1 MKYAFVVAF
10 VLTAAA
16 AWAGSVPVLPPGES
30 APAAAPAPRRP
41 VSEPADTPPP
51 APAPAAPAAPSES
64 ATAKESGAP
73 ASRPPVGIEDLKA
86 LYKESSLIVEFQA
99 DSVQAKPEVA
109 SRPVWEVRGPLM
121 EVIKGSLLP
130 GQISVHVDS
139 VIRAFDMP
147 RTDIPGKTFVAALKP
162 LTDGADRRFLIVGAY
177 AFQSDSTEAQAL
189 RQLAQSD
196 VTRGT
201 GGVSLELVVRPTEK
215 VFAPNG
221 RKVVEVRLTNTGED
235 SATYLQAPI
244 IEKDGKLYVSG
255 QGLLRIRDITGR
267 IVPDKGNVV
276 IGQAPPP
283 PTPALIL
290 PKASFVETVDLGKY
304 FDLPEGRYTL
314 SISLAAPDG
323 RTRIASNGFIFQVG
337 AVNLPEPAAG
347 KTPFG
352 EPAIP
357 TPSPA
362 PPPLKGPAEKPTA
375 EASITE
381 KLPAVPPPKPK
392 PPGPDIPDPNKYQP
406 GKQMAGL
413 AALLKPSRPRYA
425 LGDPVDLEFRI
436 INQAQRAVAIDGRLE
451 RTLTIQV
458 QPVGDSPQPLV
469 IRQVIPWPG
478 DGGAMPEERALLRE
492 GAFWGRTI
500 NLNTLYGKSLEEFP
514 APMPEEI
521 SAGKGITYERFG
533 KNLFGFPKPGVYTV
547 TATYTVA
554 RPKQVESQAH
564 TEPAREWWI
573 GELVTNPVTIQILEQ
588 GQK

>member
-1 MKYAFVVAF
+1 MRH
-10 VLTAAA
+10 VLAAVLALATAT
-16 AWAGSVPVLPPGES
+16 AWAGSVPVLPPGEVT
-30 APAAAPAPRRP
+30 PAAAPAPSRP
-41 VSEPADTPPP
+41 VSEAPQKSPAAP
-51 APAPAAPAAPSES
+51 APAPSAPAAPSES
-64 ATAKESGAP
+64 AAAKETGEP
-73 ASRPPVGIEDLKA
+73 AQRPPVGIEDLKA

-99 DSVQAKPEVA
+99 ESVLAKADVA
-109 SRPVWEVRGPLM
+109 TRPIWEVRGPVM

-139 VIRAFDMP
+139 VLRTFDLP
-147 RTDIPGKTFVAALKP
+147 RNEIPGKTFLAAIKP
-162 LTDGADRRFLIVGAY
+162 LTDGADRRFLLAAAY
-177 AFQSDSTEAQAL
+177 AFPADGAEAQAL
-189 RQLAQSD
+189 RQLAQADSG
-196 VTRGT
+196 RGA
-201 GGVSLELVVRPTEK
+201 GGLSLELVVRPTEK
-215 VFAPNG
+215 AFAPNG

-244 IEKDGKLYVSG
+244 MERDGKLYVSG

-276 IGQAPPP
+276 IGQPPLP

-290 PKASFVETVDLGKY
+290 PKASFVEIVDLGKY

-314 SISLAAPDG
+314 SIALASPDG
-323 RTRIASNGFIFQVG
+323 RTRVASNGFIFQVG

-352 EPAIP
+352 EAV
-357 TPSPA
+357 
-362 PPPLKGPAEKPTA
+362 PPPLKGPAEKPPA
-375 EASITE
+375 ETSITE

-392 PPGPDIPDPNKYQP
+392 PTGPDIPDPNKYQP

-425 LGDPVDLEFRI
+425 LGDAVDLEFRI

-458 QPVGDSPQPLV
+458 QAVADSPQPLV
-469 IRQVIPWPG
+469 IRQVIPWPS

-514 APMPEEI
+514 APTPEEI
-521 SAGKGITYERFG
+521 AAGKGITYERFG

-547 TATYTVA
+547 TATYSVI
-554 RPKQVESQAH
+554 RPKQVESQPH
-564 TEPAREWWI
+564 VEPAREWWI
-573 GELVTNPVTIQILEQ
+573 GELQTNPVTIQILEQ

>member
-1 MKYAFVVAF
+1 MRH
-10 VLTAAA
+10 VLAAVLVLAAA
-16 AWAGSVPVLPPGES
+16 TAWAGSVPVLPPGEVT
-30 APAAAPAPRRP
+30 PAAAPAP
-41 VSEPADTPPP
+41 SES
-51 APAPAAPAAPSES
+51 PAA
-64 ATAKESGAP
+64 KETGAP
-73 ASRPPVGIEDLKA
+73 GSRPPVGIEDLKA

-99 DSVQAKPEVA
+99 ESVLAKADVA
-109 SRPVWEVRGPLM
+109 TRPIWEVRGPVM
-121 EVIKGSLLP
+121 EVVKGSLLP

-139 VIRAFDMP
+139 VLRTFDLP
-147 RTDIPGKTFVAALKP
+147 RSEIPGKAFLAAIKP
-162 LTDGADRRFLIVGAY
+162 LTDGADRRFLLAWAY
-177 AFQSDSTEAQAL
+177 AFPADGAEAQAL
-189 RQLAQSD
+189 RQLAQADSG
-196 VTRGT
+196 RGA
-201 GGVSLELVVRPTEK
+201 GGLSLELVVRPTEK
-215 VFAPNG
+215 AFAPNG

-244 IEKDGKLYVSG
+244 MERDGKLYVSG

-276 IGQAPPP
+276 IGQPPLP

-290 PKASFVETVDLGKY
+290 PKASFVEIVDLGKY

-314 SISLAAPDG
+314 SIALASPDG
-323 RTRIASNGFIFQVG
+323 RTRVASNGFIFQVG
-337 AVNLPEPAAG
+337 AVNLPEPAPG

-352 EPAIP
+352 ETVPP
-357 TPSPA
+357 PPA
-362 PPPLKGPAEKPTA
+362 PPPLKGPGEKPPA
-375 EASITE
+375 ETSITE
-381 KLPAVPPPKPK
+381 KLPAVPPPKPR
-392 PPGPDIPDPNKYQP
+392 PAGPDIPDPNKYQP

-425 LGDPVDLEFRI
+425 LGEPVDLEFRI

-458 QPVGDSPQPLV
+458 QPVADSPQPLV
-469 IRQVIPWPG
+469 IRQVIPWPS

-514 APMPEEI
+514 APTPEEI
-521 SAGKGITYERFG
+521 AAGKGITYERFG

-547 TATYTVA
+547 TATYSVT
-554 RPKQVESQAH
+554 RPRQVESQPH
-564 TEPAREWWI
+564 VEPAREWWI
-573 GELVTNPVTIQILEQ
+573 GELQTNPVTIQILEA